1 MAHNPSSKEATVI
14 ERIEI
19 ENTDEAGVEDINR
32 AAALSTDTQL
42 GARYFLDVNL
52 FGGLLSIAL
61 AAIAAFW
68 GFSPPAAIL
77 TFIAEDIGKLRLSH
91 RYTEARLIANR

>member
-1 MAHNPSSKEATVI
+1 MADRVQVKATTPN

-19 ENTDEAGVEDINR
+19 EQADEAGVEDLNR

-42 GARYFLDVNL
+42 GARYFLDIKL

-61 AAIAAFW
+61 SAIAAFW

-77 TFIAEDIGKLRLSH
+77 TFIAEDIGRILSS
-91 RYTEARLIANR
+91 TIVFSAQSSG